1 MRLSRREAVGW
12 ALATTVM
19 IGVAFGVHRADRQS
33 AGPATLAA
41 RPAWRAALRDAA
53 AVAPAPGPTTVDV
66 ERLVGHVRRL
76 VEWDRS
82 TPEGRVAAR
91 AYLGHALT
99 ELGFRPELHAFA
111 GGVNVVGH
119 RPGREAGAGVV
130 LVGAH
135 FDAVPGSPGADDNA
149 TGLAAALEVA
159 RTFATQPTRRG
170 LRVVFFDRE
179 EDGLAGS
186 RRYAASEA
194 RLHDLR
200 AVVIL
205 EMLGARC
212 DTPGCQRHP
221 AGLPP
226 GWAPDRG
233 DFLAV
238 VADLRHAGPLA
249 AFRRAAGP
257 GRPAVLTLPVP
268 DRGHAL
274 PDTRRSDHAPFW
286 DRDVPAVLVTDTAEL
301 RSPHYHRPSDT
312 LANLHLDFFVGST
325 AVVIDAVGALLAGD
339 E

>member
-1 MRLSRREAVGW
+1 MRVREAVGW
-12 ALATTVM
+12 GLAVAVLV
-19 IGVAFGVHRADRQS
+19 GVAWRVHRAERGS
-33 AGPATLAA
+33 AAPAALDAQ
-41 RPAWRAALRDAA
+41 PGWRAALDEAA
-53 AVAPAPGPTTVDV
+53 GVEPAPGPTTVDV
-66 ERLVGHVRRL
+66 ERLMGHVRRL

-91 AYLGHALT
+91 AHLGHALT
-99 ELGFRPELHAFA
+99 DLGYRPELHAF
-111 GGVNVVGH
+111 GGGLNVIGT
-119 RPGREAGAGVV
+119 RPGRDAGAGVV

-159 RTFATQPTRRG
+159 RTFAARPTRRG

-179 EDGLAGS
+179 EDGLKGS
-186 RRYAASEA
+186 RRYAASEE

-212 DTPGCQRHP
+212 TAPGCQRHP
-221 AGLPP
+221 PGLPP
-226 GWAPDRG
+226 GLAPDRG

-238 VADLRHAGPLA
+238 VADLRAPAPLA

-257 GRPAVLTLPVP
+257 GRPPVLTLPVP

-301 RSPHYHRPSDT
+301 RSPHYHQPTDT
-312 LANLHLDFFVGST
+312 PAHLDVDFFVGST
-325 AVVIDAVGALLAGD
+325 AVVIDAVGALLEGD

>member
-1 MRLSRREAVGW
+1 MRVSVREAAGW
-12 ALATTVM
+12 GLAAAVLV
-19 IGVAFGVHRADRQS
+19 GVAWQVHRAERG
-33 AGPATLAA
+33 AAAPAALDA
-41 RPAWRAALRDAA
+41 RPGWRAALDDAA
-53 AVAPAPGPTTVDV
+53 AVEPAPAPTTVDV
-66 ERLVGHVRRL
+66 ERLMGHVRRL

-82 TPEGRVAAR
+82 SAEGRVAAR

-99 ELGFRPELHAFA
+99 DLGYQPELHAFA
-111 GGVNVVGH
+111 GGLNVVGT
-119 RPGREAGAGVV
+119 RPGQDPGAGVV

-159 RTFATQPTRRG
+159 RAFAARPTRRG

-186 RRYAASEA
+186 QRYAASEE

-212 DTPGCQRHP
+212 TTPGCQRHP
-221 AGLPP
+221 PGLPP
-226 GWAPDRG
+226 GLAPDRG
-233 DFLAV
+233 DFLAI
-238 VADLRHAGPLA
+238 VADLGHPAPLA

-257 GRPAVLTLPVP
+257 GRPPVLTLPVP
-268 DRGHAL
+268 ERGRAL

-286 DRDVPAVLVTDTAEL
+286 DRDVPAVLVTDTADL
-301 RSPHYHRPSDT
+301 RSPHYHQPTDT
-312 LANLHLDFFVGST
+312 PAHLDVDFFAGST
-325 AVVIDAVGALLAGD
+325 AVVIDAVGALLDGR